1 MLPAAEDRVE
11 AEELMRWMALR
22 LAAILMALLP
32 MSATA
37 QGIQPNPALRAN
49 ADALVAI
56 LDGRGAYDAYFAEIF
71 RKQVPAAQFAT
82 IVDRLKATLGEPLK
96 IESLTATS
104 AWSADLVVAYAR
116 GTASVR
122 LALDPAAPHL
132 ATGLL
137 ITGTGARDDSLAK
150 IEAEFRALP
159 GDSGFGLYA
168 LGDGK
173 PAPILEY
180 RADIA
185 APLGSAFK
193 LWVLAE
199 LARQVAADERHW
211 ADVVKVGPPSLPS
224 GVLQTWP
231 AGSPV
236 TVQTLATLMISI
248 SDNTATDTLLTTLG
262 RAKIDAMA
270 ASAGGSAPVMTTR
283 EMFAL
288 KGDAALTKTWVTGSV
303 DERRALLVDNA
314 VKIST
319 AKLDPTVFAGKP
331 VAIDSVEWFASPVA
345 MTGMLDRLRGADDTT
360 RAVLAVNAGIDPTI
374 AKRFKYV
381 GFKGGGE
388 PGVLSLNYLVQ
399 SKDGRWYAAT
409 GNWHRMDDAVNEV
422 KFAGLMGRA
431 LALLAAR

>member
-1 MLPAAEDRVE
+1 
-11 AEELMRWMALR
+11 MRALT
-22 LAAILMALLP
+22 LWLVALVVALLP
-32 MSATA
+32 VGAVA
-37 QGIQPNPALRAN
+37 QGVADPALRAK

-56 LDGRGAYDAYFAEIF
+56 LDGRGAYDTYFAASF
-71 RKQVPAAQFAT
+71 RDKVPQAQFAT
-82 IVDRLKATLGEPLK
+82 IVAQLRATLGAPQT

-104 AWSADLVVAYAR
+104 AWSADLVVGYAR

-122 LALDPAAPHL
+122 LALDPAAPHA

-137 ITGTGARDDSLAK
+137 ITGTAARDDSLAK

-159 GDSGFGLYA
+159 GASGFGLYA

-173 PAPILEY
+173 PEPILEY
-180 RADIA
+180 RADIV

-211 ADVVKVGPPSLPS
+211 ADVVKVGAPSLPS

-231 AGSPV
+231 AGSPA
-236 TVQTLATLMISI
+236 TLQTLATLMISI

-262 RAKIDAMA
+262 RAKVDAMA
-270 ASAGGSAPVMTTR
+270 EGAGGSVPVMTTR

-288 KGDAALTKTWVTGSV
+288 KGDAALAKDWGAGSV
-303 DERRALLVDNA
+303 VDRRALLVDHA
-314 VKIST
+314 VKIAT
-319 AKLDPTVFAGKP
+319 TKLDMSVFAGKP
-331 VAIDSVEWFASPVA
+331 VAVDSVEWFASPAA
-345 MTGMLDRLRGADDTT
+345 MAGLLDRLRAADDTT
-360 RAVLAVNAGIDPTI
+360 RAILAVNAGVDPGI
-374 AKRFKYV
+374 AARFRYV

-399 SKDGRWYAAT
+399 AKDGRWYAAT
-409 GNWHRMDDAVNEV
+409 GNWHRADDAVNELR
-422 KFAGLMGRA
+422 FAGLMGRA
-431 LALLAAR
+431 LAVLAAR

>member
-1 MLPAAEDRVE
+1 
-11 AEELMRWMALR
+11 MRALT
-22 LAAILMALLP
+22 LWLVALVVALLP
-32 MSATA
+32 LGAVA
-37 QGIQPNPALRAN
+37 QSVADPALRAK

-56 LDGRGAYDAYFAEIF
+56 LDGRGAYDAYFAASF
-71 RKQVPAAQFAT
+71 RDKVPQAQFAT
-82 IVDRLKATLGEPLK
+82 IVAQLKATLGAPQT

-104 AWSADLVVAYAR
+104 AWSADLVVGYAR

-122 LALDPAAPHL
+122 LALDPAAPHA

-137 ITGTGARDDSLAK
+137 ITGTAARDDSLAK

-159 GDSGFGLYA
+159 GASGFGLYA

-173 PAPILEY
+173 PEPILEY
-180 RADIA
+180 RADIV

-211 ADVVKVGPPSLPS
+211 ADVVKVGAPSLPS

-231 AGSPV
+231 AGSPA
-236 TVQTLATLMISI
+236 TLQTLATLMISI

-262 RAKIDAMA
+262 RAKVDAMA
-270 ASAGGSAPVMTTR
+270 EGAGGSVPVMTTR

-288 KGDAALTKTWVTGSV
+288 KSDPALTKDWGAGSV
-303 DERRALLVDNA
+303 VDRRALLVDHA
-314 VKIST
+314 VKIAT
-319 AKLDPTVFAGKP
+319 TKLDMSVFAGKP
-331 VAIDSVEWFASPVA
+331 VAVDSVEWFASPAA
-345 MTGMLDRLRGADDTT
+345 MAGLLDRLRAADDTT
-360 RAVLAVNAGIDPTI
+360 RAILAVNAGVDPGI
-374 AKRFKYV
+374 AARFRYV

-399 SKDGRWYAAT
+399 AKDGRWYAAT
-409 GNWHRMDDAVNEV
+409 GNWHRADDAVNELRFV
-422 KFAGLMGRA
+422 GLMGRA
-431 LALLAAR
+431 LAVLAAR

>member
-1 MLPAAEDRVE
+1 
-11 AEELMRWMALR
+11 MRGLALW
-22 LAAILMALLP
+22 LMALVVALLP
-32 MSATA
+32 VGAVA
-37 QGIQPNPALRAN
+37 QGAVADPVLRTK

-56 LDGRGAYDAYFAEIF
+56 LDGRGAYDAYFAASF
-71 RKQVPAAQFAT
+71 RDKVPKAQFAT
-82 IVDRLKATLGEPLK
+82 IVEKLKATLGAPQK

-104 AWSADLVVAYAR
+104 AWSANLVVGYER

-122 LALDPAAPHL
+122 LALDPGAPHA

-150 IEAEFRALP
+150 VEAEFRALP
-159 GDSGFGLYA
+159 GASGFGLYA
-168 LGDGK
+168 LGEGK

-180 RADIA
+180 RADVT

-193 LWVLAE
+193 LWILAE
-199 LARQVAADERHW
+199 LARQVAAEERHW
-211 ADVVKVGPPSLPS
+211 TDVMKVGAPSLPS

-231 AGSPV
+231 AESPV

-262 RAKIDAMA
+262 RAKVDAMA
-270 ASAGGSAPVMTTR
+270 ASAGGSVPVMTTR

-288 KGDAALTKTWVTGSV
+288 KGDPALMKAWAAGSV

-314 VKIST
+314 VKIAT
-319 AKLDPTVFAGKP
+319 AKLDPSVFAGKP
-331 VAIDSVEWFASPVA
+331 VAIDSVEWFASPSA
-345 MTGMLDRLRGADDTT
+345 MAGLLDRLRGADATT
-360 RAVLAVNAGIDPTI
+360 RAVLAVNAGVDPAI
-374 AKRFKYV
+374 AKRFGYV

-388 PGVLSLNYLVQ
+388 PGVLTLNYLVQ
-399 SKDGRWYAAT
+399 AKDGRWYAAT
-409 GNWHRMDDAVNEV
+409 GNWHRADDGVNEV
-422 KFAGLMGRA
+422 RFAGLMGRA

>member
-1 MLPAAEDRVE
+1 MQ
-11 AEELMRWMALR
+11 R
-22 LAAILMALLP
+22 LTLWLMALAVALLP
-32 MSATA
+32 VGAVA
-37 QGIQPNPALRAN
+37 QDAVADPALRAK

-56 LDGRGAYDAYFAEIF
+56 LDGRGAYDAYFAASF
-71 RKQVPAAQFAT
+71 REKVPQAQFAT
-82 IVDRLKATLGEPLK
+82 IVEKLKATLGAPER

-104 AWSADLVVAYAR
+104 AWSADLIVGYAR

-122 LALDPAAPHL
+122 LALDPAAPHA

-150 IEAEFRALP
+150 VEAEFRALP
-159 GDSGFGLYA
+159 GASGFGLYA
-168 LGDGK
+168 LGAGK

-211 ADVVKVGPPSLPS
+211 TDVVKVGAPSLPS

-231 AGSPV
+231 AESPV

-262 RAKIDAMA
+262 RAKVDAIA
-270 ASAGGSAPVMTTR
+270 ASAGGSVPVMTTR

-288 KGDAALTKTWVTGSV
+288 KGDPALTKAWIAGSV
-303 DERRALLVDNA
+303 DERRALLVDHA

-319 AKLDPTVFAGKP
+319 AKLNPAVFAGKP
-331 VAIDSVEWFASPVA
+331 VAIDSVEWFASPAA
-345 MTGMLDRLRGADDTT
+345 MAGLMNRLRGADATT
-360 RAVLAVNAGIDPTI
+360 RAVLAVNAGVDPAI
-374 AKRFKYV
+374 AKQFGYV

-388 PGVLSLNYLVQ
+388 PGVLTLNYLVQ
-399 SKDGRWYAAT
+399 AKDGRWYAAT
-409 GNWHRMDDAVNEV
+409 GNWHRADDGVNEV
-422 KFAGLMGRA
+422 RFAGLMGRA

>member
-1 MLPAAEDRVE
+1 
-11 AEELMRWMALR
+11 MRR
-22 LAAILMALLP
+22 LALWLVALAVALLP
-32 MSATA
+32 VGAVA
-37 QGIQPNPALRAN
+37 QGAVADPALRAK

-56 LDGRGAYDAYFAEIF
+56 LDGRGAYDAYFAASF
-71 RKQVPAAQFAT
+71 REKVPKAQFTT
-82 IVDRLKATLGEPLK
+82 IAESLKATLGAPQK

-104 AWSADLVVAYAR
+104 AWSADLVVGYAR

-122 LALDPAAPHL
+122 LVLDAEAPHA

-150 IEAEFRALP
+150 VEAEFRALP
-159 GDSGFGLYA
+159 GASGFGLYA
-168 LGDGK
+168 LGEGR

-180 RADIA
+180 RADVA

-199 LARQVAADERHW
+199 LARQVAAGERHW
-211 ADVVKVGPPSLPS
+211 ADVVMVGAPSLPS

-236 TVQTLATLMISI
+236 TVQTLATMMVSI

-262 RAKIDAMA
+262 REKVDAMA
-270 ASAGGSAPVMTTR
+270 EAAGGSVPVMTTR

-288 KGDAALTKTWVTGSV
+288 KGNPALTKAWAAGSV
-303 DERRALLVDNA
+303 DARRALLVDNA
-314 VKIST
+314 VKIAT

-331 VAIDSVEWFASPVA
+331 VAIDSVEWFASPAA
-345 MTGMLDRLRGADDTT
+345 MAVVLNALRRTDDTT
-360 RAVLAVNAGIDPTI
+360 RAVMAVNAGVDPAV
-374 AKRFKYV
+374 AKRFGYV

-388 PGVLSLNYLVQ
+388 PGVLSLNYVVQ
-399 SKDGRWYAAT
+399 ANDGRWYAAT
-409 GNWHRMDDAVNEV
+409 GNWHRADDAVNEMR
-422 KFAGLMGRA
+422 FAGLMGRA

>member
-1 MLPAAEDRVE
+1 
-11 AEELMRWMALR
+11 MRALT
-22 LAAILMALLP
+22 LWLVALVVALLP
-32 MSATA
+32 VGAVA
-37 QGIQPNPALRAN
+37 QGVADPALRAK

-56 LDGRGAYDAYFAEIF
+56 LDGRGAYEAYFAASF
-71 RKQVPAAQFAT
+71 RDKVPQAQFAT
-82 IVDRLKATLGEPLK
+82 IVAQLKATLGAPQT

-104 AWSADLVVAYAR
+104 AWSADLVVGYAR

-122 LALDPAAPHL
+122 LALDPAAPHA

-137 ITGTGARDDSLAK
+137 ITGTAARDDSLAK

-159 GDSGFGLYA
+159 GASGFGLYA

-173 PAPILEY
+173 PEPILDY

-211 ADVVKVGPPSLPS
+211 ADVVKVGAPSLPS

-231 AGSPV
+231 AGSPA
-236 TVQTLATLMISI
+236 TLQTLATLMISI

-262 RAKIDAMA
+262 RAKVDAMA
-270 ASAGGSAPVMTTR
+270 EGAGGSVPVMTTR

-288 KGDAALTKTWVTGSV
+288 KGDPALTKQWAAGSV
-303 DERRALLVDNA
+303 VDRRALLVDHA
-314 VKIST
+314 VKIAT
-319 AKLDPTVFAGKP
+319 TKLDMSVFAGKP
-331 VAIDSVEWFASPVA
+331 VAVDSVEWFASPAA
-345 MTGMLDRLRGADDTT
+345 MAGLLDRLRGADDTT
-360 RAVLAVNAGIDPTI
+360 RAILAVNAGIDPGI
-374 AKRFKYV
+374 AARFRYV

-388 PGVLSLNYLVQ
+388 PGVLGLNYLVQ
-399 SKDGRWYAAT
+399 AKDGRWYAAT
-409 GNWHRMDDAVNEV
+409 GNWHRADDAVNELR
-422 KFAGLMGRA
+422 FAGLMGRA
-431 LALLAAR
+431 LAVLAAR

>member
-1 MLPAAEDRVE
+1 
-11 AEELMRWMALR
+11 MRALT
-22 LAAILMALLP
+22 LWLVALVVALLP
-32 MSATA
+32 VGAVA
-37 QGIQPNPALRAN
+37 QGVADPALRAK

-56 LDGRGAYDAYFAEIF
+56 LDGRGAYDTYFAASF
-71 RKQVPAAQFAT
+71 RDKVPQAQFAT
-82 IVDRLKATLGEPLK
+82 IVAQLKATLGAPQT

-104 AWSADLVVAYAR
+104 AWSADLVVGYAR

-122 LALDPAAPHL
+122 LALDPAAPHA

-137 ITGTGARDDSLAK
+137 ITGTAARDDSLAK

-159 GDSGFGLYA
+159 GASGFGLYA

-173 PAPILEY
+173 PQLILDY

-211 ADVVKVGPPSLPS
+211 AEVVKVGAPSLPS

-231 AGSPV
+231 VGSPV
-236 TVQTLATLMISI
+236 TLQTLATLMISI

-262 RAKIDAMA
+262 RAKVDAMA
-270 ASAGGSAPVMTTR
+270 EGAGGSVPVMTTR

-288 KGDAALTKTWVTGSV
+288 KDDPALAKQWAAGSV
-303 DERRALLVDNA
+303 VGRRALLVDHA
-314 VKIST
+314 VKIAT
-319 AKLDPTVFAGKP
+319 TKLDMSVFAGKP
-331 VAIDSVEWFASPVA
+331 VAVDSVEWFASPAA
-345 MTGMLDRLRGADDTT
+345 MAGLLDRLCAADDTT
-360 RAVLAVNAGIDPTI
+360 RAILAVNAGVDPGI
-374 AKRFKYV
+374 AARFRYV

-388 PGVLSLNYLVQ
+388 PGVLSLNYLVHA
-399 SKDGRWYAAT
+399 KDGRWDAAT
-409 GNWHRMDDAVNEV
+409 GNWHRADDAVNELR
-422 KFAGLMGRA
+422 FAGLMGRA
-431 LALLAAR
+431 LAVLAAR

>member
-1 MLPAAEDRVE
+1 
-11 AEELMRWMALR
+11 MRALA
-22 LAAILMALLP
+22 LWLMALAVTLLP
-32 MSATA
+32 VGAVA
-37 QGIQPNPALRAN
+37 QGVVADSALRAK

-56 LDGRGAYDAYFAEIF
+56 LDGRGAYDAYFAASF
-71 RKQVPAAQFAT
+71 RDKVPTAQFAT
-82 IVDRLKATLGEPLK
+82 IVEKLKATLGAPQK

-104 AWSADLVVAYAR
+104 AWSADLVVGYER

-122 LALDPAAPHL
+122 LALDPAAPHA

-150 IEAEFRALP
+150 VEAEFRALP
-159 GDSGFGLYA
+159 GASGFGLYA
-168 LGDGK
+168 LGEGK

-180 RADIA
+180 RADVA

-199 LARQVAADERHW
+199 LARQVAAEERQW
-211 ADVVKVGPPSLPS
+211 TDVVKVGAPSLPS

-231 AGSPV
+231 AESPV

-270 ASAGGSAPVMTTR
+270 ASAGGSVPVMTTR

-288 KGDAALTKTWVTGSV
+288 KGDVALTKAWATGSV

-314 VKIST
+314 VKIAT

-331 VAIDSVEWFASPVA
+331 VAIDSVEWFASPAA
-345 MTGMLDRLRGADDTT
+345 MAGLMDRLRGADATT
-360 RAVLAVNAGIDPTI
+360 RAVLAVNAGVDPAI
-374 AKRFKYV
+374 AKRFGYV

-388 PGVLSLNYLVQ
+388 PGVLTLNYLVQ
-399 SKDGRWYAAT
+399 AKDGRWYAAT
-409 GNWHRMDDAVNEV
+409 GNWHRADDAVNEV
-422 KFAGLMGRA
+422 RFAGLMGRA

>member
-1 MLPAAEDRVE
+1 
-11 AEELMRWMALR
+11 MRALT
-22 LAAILMALLP
+22 LWLVALVVALLP
-32 MSATA
+32 VGAVA
-37 QGIQPNPALRAN
+37 QGVADPALRAK

-56 LDGRGAYDAYFAEIF
+56 LDGRGAYEAYFAASF
-71 RKQVPAAQFAT
+71 RDKVPQAQFAT
-82 IVDRLKATLGEPLK
+82 IVAQLKATLGAPQT

-104 AWSADLVVAYAR
+104 AWSADLVVGYAR

-122 LALDPAAPHL
+122 LALDPAAPHA

-137 ITGTGARDDSLAK
+137 ITGTAARDDSLAK

-159 GDSGFGLYA
+159 GASGFGLYA

-173 PAPILEY
+173 PEPILEY
-180 RADIA
+180 RADIV

-211 ADVVKVGPPSLPS
+211 ADVVKVGAPSLPS

-231 AGSPV
+231 AGSPA
-236 TVQTLATLMISI
+236 TLQTLATLMISI

-262 RAKIDAMA
+262 RAKVDAMA
-270 ASAGGSAPVMTTR
+270 ESAGGSVPVMTTR

-288 KGDAALTKTWVTGSV
+288 KGDPALAKDWGAGSV
-303 DERRALLVDNA
+303 VDRRALLVDHA
-314 VKIST
+314 VKIAT
-319 AKLDPTVFAGKP
+319 TKLDMSVFAGKP
-331 VAIDSVEWFASPVA
+331 VAVDSVEWFASPAA
-345 MTGMLDRLRGADDTT
+345 MAGLLDRLRVADDTT
-360 RAVLAVNAGIDPTI
+360 RAILAVNAGVDPGI
-374 AKRFKYV
+374 AARFRYV

-399 SKDGRWYAAT
+399 AKDGRWYAAT
-409 GNWHRMDDAVNEV
+409 GNWHRADDAVNELR
-422 KFAGLMGRA
+422 FAGLMGRA
-431 LALLAAR
+431 LAVLAAR

>member
-1 MLPAAEDRVE
+1 MH
-11 AEELMRWMALR
+11 R
-22 LAAILMALLP
+22 LALWLVALAVALLP
-32 MSATA
+32 VGAVA
-37 QGIQPNPALRAN
+37 QGAMADPALRTK

-56 LDGRGAYDAYFAEIF
+56 LDGRGAYDAYFAASF
-71 RKQVPAAQFAT
+71 REKVPKAQFSA
-82 IVDRLKATLGEPLK
+82 IVEQLKATLGAPQK

-104 AWSADLVVAYAR
+104 AWSADLVVGYAR

-122 LALDPAAPHL
+122 LVLDSEAPHA

-150 IEAEFRALP
+150 VEAEFRALP
-159 GDSGFGLYA
+159 GASGFGLYA
-168 LGDGK
+168 LGEGK

-180 RADIA
+180 RADVA

-199 LARQVAADERHW
+199 LARQVAAEERHW

-262 RAKIDAMA
+262 RAKVDAMA
-270 ASAGGSAPVMTTR
+270 ESAGGSVPVMTTR

-288 KGDAALTKTWVTGSV
+288 KGDAALTKTWAAGSV
-303 DERRALLVDNA
+303 NERRALLVDNA

-319 AKLDPTVFAGKP
+319 IKLDPTVFAGKP
-331 VAIDSVEWFASPVA
+331 VAIDSVEWFASAAA
-345 MTGMLDRLRGADDTT
+345 MAGVLDRLRGADATT
-360 RAVLAVNAGIDPTI
+360 RAVLAVNVGVDPAIAG
-374 AKRFKYV
+374 RFEYV

-388 PGVLSLNYLVQ
+388 PGVIALNYLVQ
-399 SKDGRWYAAT
+399 AKGGRWYAAT
-409 GNWHRMDDAVNEV
+409 GNWHRADDGVNEV
-422 KFAGLMGRA
+422 RFAGLMGRA

>member
-1 MLPAAEDRVE
+1 
-11 AEELMRWMALR
+11 MRGLALW
-22 LAAILMALLP
+22 LMALAVALLP
-32 MSATA
+32 VGAVA
-37 QGIQPNPALRAN
+37 QGAVADPALRAK

-56 LDGRGAYDAYFAEIF
+56 LDGRGAYDAYFAASF
-71 RKQVPAAQFAT
+71 RDKVPKAQFAT
-82 IVDRLKATLGEPLK
+82 IVEKLKATLGAPQK

-104 AWSADLVVAYAR
+104 AWSADLVVGYER

-122 LALDPAAPHL
+122 LVIDPEAPHA

-150 IEAEFRALP
+150 VEAEFRTLP
-159 GDSGFGLYA
+159 GASGFGLYA
-168 LGDGK
+168 LGNGK
-173 PAPILEY
+173 PEPILEY
-180 RADIA
+180 RADVA

-211 ADVVKVGPPSLPS
+211 ADVVKAGPPSLPS

-231 AGSPV
+231 AESPV

-248 SDNTATDTLLTTLG
+248 SDNTATDTLLSTLG

-270 ASAGGSAPVMTTR
+270 EAVGGSVPVMTTR

-288 KGDAALTKTWVTGSV
+288 KGDAALTKAWAAGSV

-319 AKLDPTVFAGKP
+319 AKLDPGVFAGKP
-331 VAIDSVEWFASPVA
+331 VAIDSVEWFASPAA
-345 MTGMLDRLRGADDTT
+345 MAGVLDRLRGADATT
-360 RAVLAVNAGIDPTI
+360 RAVLAVNPGVDPAI
-374 AKRFKYV
+374 AKRFGYV

-388 PGVLSLNYLVQ
+388 PGVLTLNYLVQ
-399 SKDGRWYAAT
+399 AKDGRWYAAT
-409 GNWHRMDDAVNEV
+409 GNWHRADDAVNEV
-422 KFAGLMGRA
+422 RFAGLMGRA

>member
-1 MLPAAEDRVE
+1 
-11 AEELMRWMALR
+11 MRALT
-22 LAAILMALLP
+22 LWLVALVVALLP
-32 MSATA
+32 VGAVA
-37 QGIQPNPALRAN
+37 QGVADPALRAK

-56 LDGRGAYDAYFAEIF
+56 LDGRGAYEAYFAASF
-71 RKQVPAAQFAT
+71 RDKVPQAQFAT
-82 IVDRLKATLGEPLK
+82 IVAQLKATLGAPQT

-104 AWSADLVVAYAR
+104 AWSADLVVGYAR

-122 LALDPAAPHL
+122 LALDPAAPHA

-137 ITGTGARDDSLAK
+137 ITGTAARDDSLAK

-159 GDSGFGLYA
+159 GASGFGLYA

-173 PAPILEY
+173 PQPILDY

-211 ADVVKVGPPSLPS
+211 ADVVKVGAPSLPS

-231 AGSPV
+231 AGSPA
-236 TVQTLATLMISI
+236 TLQTLATLMISI

-262 RAKIDAMA
+262 RAKVDAMA
-270 ASAGGSAPVMTTR
+270 EGAGGSVPVMTTR

-288 KGDAALTKTWVTGSV
+288 KGDAALAKDWGAGSV
-303 DERRALLVDNA
+303 VDRRALLVDHA
-314 VKIST
+314 VKIAT
-319 AKLDPTVFAGKP
+319 TKLDMSVFAGKP
-331 VAIDSVEWFASPVA
+331 VAVDSVEWFASPAA
-345 MTGMLDRLRGADDTT
+345 MAGLLDRLRAADDTT
-360 RAVLAVNAGIDPTI
+360 RAILAVNAGVDPGI
-374 AKRFKYV
+374 AARFRYV

-399 SKDGRWYAAT
+399 AKDGRWYAAT
-409 GNWHRMDDAVNEV
+409 GNWHRADDAVNELR
-422 KFAGLMGRA
+422 FAGLMGRA
-431 LALLAAR
+431 LAVLAAR

>member
-1 MLPAAEDRVE
+1 
-11 AEELMRWMALR
+11 MRALT
-22 LAAILMALLP
+22 LWLVALVVALLP
-32 MSATA
+32 LGAVA
-37 QGIQPNPALRAN
+37 QSVADPALRAK

-56 LDGRGAYDAYFAEIF
+56 LDGRGAYDAYFAASF
-71 RKQVPAAQFAT
+71 RDKVPQAQFAT
-82 IVDRLKATLGEPLK
+82 IVAQLKATLGAPQT

-104 AWSADLVVAYAR
+104 AWSADLVVGYAR
-116 GTASVR
+116 GTANVR
-122 LALDPAAPHL
+122 LALDPAAPHA

-137 ITGTGARDDSLAK
+137 ITGTAARDDSLAK

-159 GDSGFGLYA
+159 GASGFGLYA

-173 PAPILEY
+173 QPQPILDY

-211 ADVVKVGPPSLPS
+211 ADVVKVGAPSLPS

-231 AGSPV
+231 AGSPA
-236 TVQTLATLMISI
+236 TLQTLATLMISI

-262 RAKIDAMA
+262 RAKVDAMA
-270 ASAGGSAPVMTTR
+270 EGAGGSVPVMTTR

-288 KGDAALTKTWVTGSV
+288 KGDAALAKDWGAGSV
-303 DERRALLVDNA
+303 VDRRALLVDHA
-314 VKIST
+314 VKIAT
-319 AKLDPTVFAGKP
+319 TKLDMSVFAGKP
-331 VAIDSVEWFASPVA
+331 VAVDSVEWFASPAA
-345 MTGMLDRLRGADDTT
+345 MAGLLDRLRAADDTT
-360 RAVLAVNAGIDPTI
+360 RAILAVNAGVDPGI
-374 AKRFKYV
+374 AARFRYV

-399 SKDGRWYAAT
+399 AKDGRWYAAT
-409 GNWHRMDDAVNEV
+409 GNWHRADDAVNELR
-422 KFAGLMGRA
+422 FAGLMGRA
-431 LALLAAR
+431 LAVLAAR

>member
-1 MLPAAEDRVE
+1 
-11 AEELMRWMALR
+11 MRALT
-22 LAAILMALLP
+22 LWLVALVVALLP
-32 MSATA
+32 VGAVA
-37 QGIQPNPALRAN
+37 QGVADPALRAK
-49 ADALVAI
+49 ADALVVI
-56 LDGRGAYDAYFAEIF
+56 LDGRGAYEAYFAASF
-71 RKQVPAAQFAT
+71 RDKVPQAQFAT
-82 IVDRLKATLGEPLK
+82 IVAQLKATLGAPQT

-104 AWSADLVVAYAR
+104 AWSADLVVGYAR

-122 LALDPAAPHL
+122 LALDPAAPHA

-137 ITGTGARDDSLAK
+137 ITGTAARDDSLAK

-159 GDSGFGLYA
+159 GASGFGLYA

-173 PAPILEY
+173 PEPILEY
-180 RADIA
+180 RADIV

-211 ADVVKVGPPSLPS
+211 ADVVKVGAPSLPS

-231 AGSPV
+231 AGSPA
-236 TVQTLATLMISI
+236 TLQTLATLMISI

-262 RAKIDAMA
+262 RAKVDAMA
-270 ASAGGSAPVMTTR
+270 ASAGGSVPVMTTR

-288 KGDAALTKTWVTGSV
+288 KGDAALTKAWAAGSV
-303 DERRALLVDNA
+303 DARRALLVDNA

-331 VAIDSVEWFASPVA
+331 VAIDSVEWFASPAA
-345 MTGMLDRLRGADDTT
+345 MAGVLDRLRGADATT
-360 RAVLAVNAGIDPTI
+360 RAVLAVNAGIDPGI
-374 AKRFKYV
+374 AKRFGYV

-388 PGVLSLNYLVQ
+388 PGVLTLNYLVQ
-399 SKDGRWYAAT
+399 AKDGRWYAAT
-409 GNWHRMDDAVNEV
+409 GNWHRADDAVNEV
-422 KFAGLMGRA
+422 RFAGLMGRA

>member
-1 MLPAAEDRVE
+1 
-11 AEELMRWMALR
+11 MRALT
-22 LAAILMALLP
+22 LWLVALVVALLP
-32 MSATA
+32 LGAVA
-37 QGIQPNPALRAN
+37 QSVADPALRAK

-56 LDGRGAYDAYFAEIF
+56 LDGRGAYDAYFAASF
-71 RKQVPAAQFAT
+71 RDKVPQAQFAT
-82 IVDRLKATLGEPLK
+82 IVAQLKATLGAPQT

-104 AWSADLVVAYAR
+104 AWSADLVVGYAR

-122 LALDPAAPHL
+122 LALDPAAPHA

-137 ITGTGARDDSLAK
+137 ITGTAARDDSLAK

-159 GDSGFGLYA
+159 GASGFGLYA

-173 PAPILEY
+173 PEPILEY
-180 RADIA
+180 RADIV

-211 ADVVKVGPPSLPS
+211 ADVVKVGAPSLPS

-231 AGSPV
+231 AGSPA
-236 TVQTLATLMISI
+236 TLQTLATLMISI

-262 RAKIDAMA
+262 RAKVDAMA
-270 ASAGGSAPVMTTR
+270 EGAGGSVPVMTTR

-288 KGDAALTKTWVTGSV
+288 KGDAALAKDWGAGSV
-303 DERRALLVDNA
+303 VDRRALLVDHA
-314 VKIST
+314 VKIAT
-319 AKLDPTVFAGKP
+319 TKLDMSVFAGKP
-331 VAIDSVEWFASPVA
+331 VAVDSVEWFASPAA
-345 MTGMLDRLRGADDTT
+345 MAGLLDRLRAADDTT
-360 RAVLAVNAGIDPTI
+360 RAILAVNAGVDPGI
-374 AKRFKYV
+374 AARFRYV

-399 SKDGRWYAAT
+399 AKDGRWYAAT
-409 GNWHRMDDAVNEV
+409 GNWHRADEAVNELR
-422 KFAGLMGRA
+422 FAGLMGRA
-431 LALLAAR
+431 LAVLAAR

>member
-1 MLPAAEDRVE
+1 MRGLALWLAAMIVAMLP
-11 AEELMRWMALR
+11 
-22 LAAILMALLP
+22 LAAV
-32 MSATA
+32 A
-37 QGIQPNPALRAN
+37 QGPQADPALRTK

-56 LDGRGAYDAYFAEIF
+56 LDGRGVYETYFGDSF
-71 RKQVPAAQFAT
+71 REKVPKAQFAA
-82 IVDRLKATLGEPLK
+82 IVGKLKATLGAPLK

-104 AWSADLVVAYAR
+104 AWSADLVVGYAR

-122 LALDPAAPHL
+122 LALDPEAPHA

-159 GDSGFGLYA
+159 GASGFGLYA
-168 LGDGK
+168 LGQGK
-173 PAPILEY
+173 PEPILEY
-180 RADIA
+180 RADVA

-199 LARQVAADERHW
+199 LARQVAAGERHW
-211 ADVVKVGPPSLPS
+211 ADVVKVGMPSLPS
-224 GVLQTWP
+224 GVVQTWP

-236 TVQTLATLMISI
+236 TVQTLATMMISI

-262 RAKIDAMA
+262 RAKVDAMA
-270 ASAGGSAPVMTTR
+270 ETAGGSIPVMTTR

-288 KGDAALTKTWVTGSV
+288 KGDPALTKAWAAGSV

-314 VKIST
+314 IKIST

-331 VAIDSVEWFASPVA
+331 VAIDSLEWFASPSA
-345 MTGMLDRLRGADDTT
+345 MAGVLDRLRGADATT
-360 RAVLAVNAGIDPTI
+360 RAVLAVNAGVDPMI
-374 AKRFKYV
+374 AKRFAYV

-388 PGVLSLNYLVQ
+388 PGVLTLNYLVQ
-399 SKDGRWYAAT
+399 AKDGRWYAAT
-409 GNWHRMDDAVNEV
+409 GNWHRADDGVNEV
-422 KFAGLMGRA
+422 RFAGLMGRA

>member
-1 MLPAAEDRVE
+1 
-11 AEELMRWMALR
+11 MRALT
-22 LAAILMALLP
+22 LWLVALVVALLP
-32 MSATA
+32 LGAVA
-37 QGIQPNPALRAN
+37 QSVADPALRAK

-56 LDGRGAYDAYFAEIF
+56 LDGRGAYETYFAASF
-71 RKQVPAAQFAT
+71 RDKVPQAQFAT
-82 IVDRLKATLGEPLK
+82 IVAQLKATLGAPQT

-104 AWSADLVVAYAR
+104 AWSADLVVGYAR

-122 LALDPAAPHL
+122 LALDPAAPHA

-137 ITGTGARDDSLAK
+137 ITGTAARDDSLAK

-159 GDSGFGLYA
+159 GASGFGLYA

-173 PAPILEY
+173 PEPILDY

-211 ADVVKVGPPSLPS
+211 ADVVKVGAPSLPS

-231 AGSPV
+231 AGSPA
-236 TVQTLATLMISI
+236 TLQTLATLMISI

-262 RAKIDAMA
+262 RAKVDAMA
-270 ASAGGSAPVMTTR
+270 EGAGGSVPVMTTR

-288 KGDAALTKTWVTGSV
+288 KGDAALAKDWGAGSV
-303 DERRALLVDNA
+303 VDRRALLVDHA
-314 VKIST
+314 VKIAT
-319 AKLDPTVFAGKP
+319 TKLDMSVFAGKP
-331 VAIDSVEWFASPVA
+331 VAVDSVEWFASPAA
-345 MTGMLDRLRGADDTT
+345 MAGLLDRLRAADDTT
-360 RAVLAVNAGIDPTI
+360 RAILAVNAGVDPGI
-374 AKRFKYV
+374 AARFRYV

-399 SKDGRWYAAT
+399 AKDGRWYAAT
-409 GNWHRMDDAVNEV
+409 GNWHRADEAVNELR
-422 KFAGLMGRA
+422 FAGLMGRA
-431 LALLAAR
+431 LAVLASR

>member
-1 MLPAAEDRVE
+1 
-11 AEELMRWMALR
+11 MRGLALW
-22 LAAILMALLP
+22 LMALAVALLP
-32 MSATA
+32 VSAVA
-37 QGIQPNPALRAN
+37 QGAVADPALRAK

-56 LDGRGAYDAYFAEIF
+56 LDGRGAYDAYFAASF
-71 RKQVPAAQFAT
+71 REKVPKAQFAT
-82 IVDRLKATLGEPLK
+82 IVEKLKVTLGMPQK

-104 AWSADLVVAYAR
+104 AWSADLVVGYAR

-122 LALDPAAPHL
+122 LALDPAAPH
-132 ATGLL
+132 AAIGLL

-150 IEAEFRALP
+150 VEAEFRALP
-159 GDSGFGLYA
+159 GASGFGLYA
-168 LGDGK
+168 LGNGK

-211 ADVVKVGPPSLPS
+211 TDVVKVGAPSLPS

-231 AGSPV
+231 AESPV

-262 RAKIDAMA
+262 RAKVDTMA
-270 ASAGGSAPVMTTR
+270 EAAGGSVPVMTTR

-288 KGDAALTKTWVTGSV
+288 KGDSALTKAWIAGSV
-303 DERRALLVDNA
+303 DERRVLLVDNA
-314 VKIST
+314 VKIAT
-319 AKLDPTVFAGKP
+319 AKLDPAVFAGKP
-331 VAIDSVEWFASPVA
+331 VAIDSVEWFASPAA
-345 MTGMLDRLRGADDTT
+345 MAGLMDRLRGADATT
-360 RAVLAVNAGIDPTI
+360 RAVLAVNAGVDPAI
-374 AKRFKYV
+374 AKRFGYV

-388 PGVLSLNYLVQ
+388 PGVLTLNYLVQ
-399 SKDGRWYAAT
+399 ANDGRWYAAT
-409 GNWHRMDDAVNEV
+409 GNWHRADDAVNEV
-422 KFAGLMGRA
+422 RFAGLMGRA

>member
-1 MLPAAEDRVE
+1 ME
-11 AEELMRWMALR
+11 AEELMRGLALW
-22 LAAILMALLP
+22 LMALAVALLP
-32 MSATA
+32 VSAVA
-37 QGIQPNPALRAN
+37 QGAVADPALRAK

-56 LDGRGAYDAYFAEIF
+56 LDGRGAYDAYFAASF
-71 RKQVPAAQFAT
+71 REKVPKAQFAT
-82 IVDRLKATLGEPLK
+82 IVEKLKATLGAPEK

-104 AWSADLVVAYAR
+104 AWSADLIVGYAR

-122 LALDPAAPHL
+122 LALDPAAPHA

-159 GDSGFGLYA
+159 GASGFGLYA
-168 LGDGK
+168 LGNGK

-211 ADVVKVGPPSLPS
+211 TDVVKVGAPSLPS

-231 AGSPV
+231 AESPV
-236 TVQTLATLMISI
+236 TVQTLSTLMISI

-262 RAKIDAMA
+262 RAKVDAMA
-270 ASAGGSAPVMTTR
+270 ASAGGSVPVMTTR

-288 KGDAALTKTWVTGSV
+288 KGDPALTKAWAAGSV

-319 AKLDPTVFAGKP
+319 AKLDPAVFGGKP
-331 VAIDSVEWFASPVA
+331 VAIDSVEWFASPAA
-345 MTGMLDRLRGADDTT
+345 MAGVLDRLRGADATT
-360 RAVLAVNAGIDPTI
+360 RAVLAVNAGVDPAI
-374 AKRFKYV
+374 AKRFGYV

-388 PGVLSLNYLVQ
+388 PGVLTLNYLVQ
-399 SKDGRWYAAT
+399 AKDGRWYAAT
-409 GNWHRMDDAVNEV
+409 GNWHRADDAVNEV
-422 KFAGLMGRA
+422 RFAGLMGRA

>member
-1 MLPAAEDRVE
+1 ME
-11 AEELMRWMALR
+11 AEELMRALT
-22 LAAILMALLP
+22 LWLVALVVALLP
-32 MSATA
+32 VGAVA
-37 QGIQPNPALRAN
+37 QGVADPALRAK

-56 LDGRGAYDAYFAEIF
+56 LDGRGAYDTYFAASF
-71 RKQVPAAQFAT
+71 RDKVPQAQFAT
-82 IVDRLKATLGEPLK
+82 IVAQLKATLGAPQT

-104 AWSADLVVAYAR
+104 AWSADLVVGYAR

-122 LALDPAAPHL
+122 LALDPAAPHA

-137 ITGTGARDDSLAK
+137 ITGTAARDDSLAK

-159 GDSGFGLYA
+159 GASGFGLYA

-173 PAPILEY
+173 PQLILDY

-211 ADVVKVGPPSLPS
+211 AEVVKVGAPSLPS

-231 AGSPV
+231 VGSPV
-236 TVQTLATLMISI
+236 TLQTLATLMISI

-262 RAKIDAMA
+262 RAKVDAMA
-270 ASAGGSAPVMTTR
+270 EGAGGSVPVMTTR

-288 KGDAALTKTWVTGSV
+288 KDDPALAKQWAAGSV
-303 DERRALLVDNA
+303 VGRRALLVDHA
-314 VKIST
+314 VKIAT
-319 AKLDPTVFAGKP
+319 TKLDMSVFAGKP
-331 VAIDSVEWFASPVA
+331 VAVDSVEWFASPAA
-345 MTGMLDRLRGADDTT
+345 MAGLLDRLCAADDTT
-360 RAVLAVNAGIDPTI
+360 RAILAVNAGVDPGI
-374 AKRFKYV
+374 AARFRYV

-399 SKDGRWYAAT
+399 AKDGRWYAAT
-409 GNWHRMDDAVNEV
+409 GNWHRADDAVNELR
-422 KFAGLMGRA
+422 FAGLMGRA
-431 LALLAAR
+431 LAVLAAR

>member
-1 MLPAAEDRVE
+1 
-11 AEELMRWMALR
+11 MRALT
-22 LAAILMALLP
+22 LWLVALVVALLP
-32 MSATA
+32 LGAVA
-37 QGIQPNPALRAN
+37 QSVADPALRAK

-56 LDGRGAYDAYFAEIF
+56 LDGRGAYDAYFAASF
-71 RKQVPAAQFAT
+71 RDKVPQAQFAT
-82 IVDRLKATLGEPLK
+82 IVAQLKATLGAPQT

-104 AWSADLVVAYAR
+104 AWSADLVVGYAR

-122 LALDPAAPHL
+122 LALDPAAPHA

-137 ITGTGARDDSLAK
+137 ITGTAARDDSLAK

-159 GDSGFGLYA
+159 GASGFGLYA

-173 PAPILEY
+173 PEPILEY
-180 RADIA
+180 RADIV

-211 ADVVKVGPPSLPS
+211 ADVVKVGAPSLPS

-231 AGSPV
+231 AGSPA
-236 TVQTLATLMISI
+236 TLQTLATLMISI

-262 RAKIDAMA
+262 RAKVDAMA
-270 ASAGGSAPVMTTR
+270 EGAGGSVPVMTTR

-288 KGDAALTKTWVTGSV
+288 KGDAALAKDWGAGSV
-303 DERRALLVDNA
+303 VDRRALLVDHA
-314 VKIST
+314 VKIAT
-319 AKLDPTVFAGKP
+319 TKLDMSVFAGKP
-331 VAIDSVEWFASPVA
+331 VAVDSVEWFASPAA
-345 MTGMLDRLRGADDTT
+345 MAGLLDRLRAADDTT
-360 RAVLAVNAGIDPTI
+360 RAILAVNAGVDPGI
-374 AKRFKYV
+374 AARFRYV

-399 SKDGRWYAAT
+399 AKDGRWYAAT
-409 GNWHRMDDAVNEV
+409 GNWHRADDAVNELR
-422 KFAGLMGRA
+422 FAGLMGRA
-431 LALLAAR
+431 LAVLAAR

>member
-1 MLPAAEDRVE
+1 
-11 AEELMRWMALR
+11 MRALT
-22 LAAILMALLP
+22 LWLVALVVALLP
-32 MSATA
+32 VGAVA
-37 QGIQPNPALRAN
+37 QGVADPALRAK

-56 LDGRGAYDAYFAEIF
+56 LDGRGAYDTYFAASF
-71 RKQVPAAQFAT
+71 RDKVPQAQFAT
-82 IVDRLKATLGEPLK
+82 IVAQLKATLGAPQT

-104 AWSADLVVAYAR
+104 AWSADLVVGYAR

-122 LALDPAAPHL
+122 LALDPAAPHA

-137 ITGTGARDDSLAK
+137 ITGTAARDDSLAK

-159 GDSGFGLYA
+159 GASGFGLYA

-173 PAPILEY
+173 PQLILDY

-211 ADVVKVGPPSLPS
+211 AEVVKVGAPSLPS

-231 AGSPV
+231 VGSPV
-236 TVQTLATLMISI
+236 TLQTLATLMISI

-262 RAKIDAMA
+262 RAKVDAMA
-270 ASAGGSAPVMTTR
+270 EGAGGSVPVMTTR

-288 KGDAALTKTWVTGSV
+288 KDDPALAKQWAAGSV
-303 DERRALLVDNA
+303 VGRRALLVDHA
-314 VKIST
+314 VKIAT
-319 AKLDPTVFAGKP
+319 TKLDMSVFAGKP
-331 VAIDSVEWFASPVA
+331 VAVDSVEWFASPAA
-345 MTGMLDRLRGADDTT
+345 MAGLLDRLCAADDTT
-360 RAVLAVNAGIDPTI
+360 RAILAVNAGVDPGI
-374 AKRFKYV
+374 AARFRYV

-399 SKDGRWYAAT
+399 AKDGRWYAAT
-409 GNWHRMDDAVNEV
+409 GNWHRADDAVNELR
-422 KFAGLMGRA
+422 FAGLMGRA
-431 LALLAAR
+431 LAVLAAR